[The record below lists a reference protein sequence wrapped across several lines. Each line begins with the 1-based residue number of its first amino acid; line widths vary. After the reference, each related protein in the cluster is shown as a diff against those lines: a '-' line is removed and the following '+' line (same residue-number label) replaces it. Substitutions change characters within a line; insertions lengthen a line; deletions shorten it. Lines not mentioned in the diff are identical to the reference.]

1 MEMFVLLLRIMIKK
15 NIVVLKKKNIKNLM
29 IIDLIIIVI
38 DVKFIVN
45 CYVLF
50 NFNVY
55 VYNIF

>member
-1 MEMFVLLLRIMIKK
+1 
-15 NIVVLKKKNIKNLM
+15 M
-29 IIDLIIIVI
+29 IIDLIMIVI